1 LYQPQPINTSAV
13 RLPPDIIALTERLAE
28 HIHDVWSQKKIREG
42 WQLGPTDA
50 ASRMHA
56 SLVPYL
62 ELSESEKD
70 YDRAT
75 AMEAIRALYALGYK
89 VSR

>member
-1 LYQPQPINTSAV
+1 MYQPKPINTTAV

-28 HIHDVWSQKKIREG
+28 HIHDVWSQRKIREG
-42 WQLGPTDA
+42 WQLGPTDPETKK
-50 ASRMHA
+50 HA
-56 SLVPYL
+56 SLISYQ